1 MGLLLGLGVGL
12 ALAFGL
18 NTLDTTVRTPDDL
31 EQGLGLP
38 YVGAMLRFHFPHDG
52 EPRGELIVHLR
63 PHSPEAEAV
72 RKIRTGVML
81 VRAELP
87 SKALL
92 ITSVAPKEG
101 KTVVAANLA
110 IALAQAG
117 RKVLLVDADMRRPR
131 LGTLFHVGDE
141 GPGLAQLLGGD
152 VPLDAAV
159 RPTDIERLSVLPCLS
174 AADNPSELL
183 ESERLAAFIASAKEH
198 YDFVLFD
205 SPPLLAVTDAVVL
218 ASRVDAVVL
227 VVKGGATPRELLR
240 RGIAM
245 LADANASLAGGVL
258 NMVDIR
264 SGRSSYYAYTYKYYR
279 SYYGREE
286 SA

>member
-1 MGLLLGLGVGL
+1 
-12 ALAFGL
+12 
-18 NTLDTTVRTPDDL
+18 
-31 EQGLGLP
+31 
-38 YVGAMLRFHFPHDG
+38 
-52 EPRGELIVHLR
+52 
-63 PHSPEAEAV
+63 
-72 RKIRTGVML
+72 ML

-117 RKVLLVDADMRRPR
+117 RKVLLVDADMRKPR
-131 LGTLFHVGDE
+131 LDKLFPMESDGT
-141 GPGLAQLLGGD
+141 GLVQLLGAD
-152 VPLDAAV
+152 LPLDAAV
-159 RPTDIERLSVLPCLS
+159 RPTDIEHLSVLPCLT

-183 ESERLAAFIASAKEH
+183 ESQRLVSLIAAAKER

-218 ASRVDAVVL
+218 ASRVDGVVL
-227 VVKGGATPRELLR
+227 VVKGGTTPRELLR
-240 RGIAM
+240 RGLAV
-245 LADANASLAGGVL
+245 LADANASPVGGVL

-264 SGRSSYYAYTYKYYR
+264 GGDSAYFTYTYKYYR

-286 SA
+286 SV